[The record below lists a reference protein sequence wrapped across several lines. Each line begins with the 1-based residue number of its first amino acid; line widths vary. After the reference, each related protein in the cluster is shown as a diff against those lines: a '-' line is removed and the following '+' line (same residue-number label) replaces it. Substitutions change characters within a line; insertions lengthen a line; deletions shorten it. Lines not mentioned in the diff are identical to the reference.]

1 MRRTWTKEEVSD
13 IVTSFNEGET
23 FKELSKRY
31 KAHYSTLKKVLEDN
45 GVDTAR
51 LRKWTKR
58 DIEDIIS
65 LYENEGLTIENIR
78 ARYKA
83 RTQTI
88 FDILRDNGVDTSK
101 NERKSVNRLLK
112 HEFFEVIDTE
122 EKAYFLGML
131 MADGCVRKQGN
142 ETPTITLELIDLDVI
157 EKFKKA
163 LNADSKI
170 SISDRQRY
178 VNESP
183 TYTIT
188 IRSSKM
194 AEDLG
199 KFGVIPDKT
208 YQTASMCEGIPS
220 YLKRHYLRGLFD
232 GDGSLY
238 NSNGRWFIAL
248 TSNYITFL
256 EDTQD
261 WLQELIPDLKRVKTY
276 DGKTV
281 ARITYSG
288 RTAKKV
294 CMLLYEDTTVSMRRK
309 SKLADNLVEDIV

>member
-1 MRRTWTKEEVSD
+1 MKRTWKNEEILD
-13 IVTSFNEGET
+13 IVTSFNEGVT
-23 FKELSKRY
+23 FKELSKRH
-31 KAHYSTLKKVLEDN
+31 KAHYNTLKKVLEDN

-51 LRKWTKR
+51 LRKWTKK

-78 ARYKA
+78 ASYKT

-112 HEFFEVIDTE
+112 HDFFEVIDTE

-131 MADGCVRKQGN
+131 LADGCVRKQGS

-157 EKFKKA
+157 EEFKKA

-170 SISDRQRY
+170 SISDRQRH
-178 VNESP
+178 VNEKP
-183 TYTIT
+183 TYSIS

-199 KFGVIPDKT
+199 KFGVIPNKT
-208 YQTASMCEGIPS
+208 YQTTGMCVGIPS

-238 NSNGRWFIAL
+238 TSNGRWFIAL
-248 TSNYITFL
+248 TSNYTSFL
-256 EDTQD
+256 EGTQD
-261 WLQELIPDLKRVKTY
+261 WLQELIPELKRVKTY
-276 DGKTV
+276 DGKSV

-288 RTAKKV
+288 KTAKKV
-294 CMLLYEDTTVSMRRK
+294 CMLLYKDTTVSMQRK
-309 SKLADNLVEDIV
+309 SKLAVNLVEDIV